1 MINITKLYQD
11 FRIPFQSEGGQD
23 VARGWVGA
31 PCPFCAGSQG
41 YHLGYCIDKSSRY
54 FGAFTCW
61 RCGGKSAVKVIAKIT
76 HSTESEAWKI
86 LKRYSDS
93 KIDNRPYKKEEK
105 EKAVK
110 CLLPD
115 GLVSFEGKVSTYLRK
130 RKFDAIELVSEW
142 DLKATG
148 PVGPFKHRIIIP
160 IYFKNQLV
168 SFQGR
173 DLTGK
178 SEMKYKACPQEREV
192 LDHKCCLYGYDKVRG
207 SKVVVVEGVADV
219 WRLGPGSVATF
230 GIKYTP
236 EQVRLLSKF
245 KEAFIIFDND
255 PKAIEQAE
263 SLAYDLSAVGVSV
276 EIITLKE
283 GDPGDLTDQEA
294 RELMTDILGK

>member
-11 FRIPFQSEGGQD
+11 FRIPFQSEGGQG
-23 VARGWVGA
+23 VARGWVGIS
-31 PCPFCAGSQG
+31 CPFCTGNPG
-41 YHLGYCIDKSSRY
+41 YHLGYCIDKSNRY
-54 FGAFTCW
+54 SGAFTCW

-93 KIDNRPYKKEEK
+93 KIDNKPHKKEK
-105 EKAVK
+105 KKKAIK
-110 CLLPD
+110 CLLPG
-115 GLVSFEGKVSTYLRK
+115 GLVPFKGKASTYLRK
-130 RKFDAIELVSEW
+130 RKFKVKELVSEW
-142 DLKATG
+142 YLKATG
-148 PVGPFKHRIIIP
+148 PIGSFKHRIIIP

-178 SEMKYKACPQEREV
+178 SGMKYKACPQEREV

-207 SKVVVVEGVADV
+207 SKIVVVEGVADV

-230 GIKYTP
+230 GIKYTM

-245 KEAFIIFDND
+245 KEAFIIFDDD

-263 SLAYDLSAVGVSV
+263 SLANDLSAVGVSV
-276 EIITLKE
+276 EIVVLSE
-283 GDPGDLTDQEA
+283 GDPGDLTDLEA
-294 RELMTDILGK
+294 KELMDDILGE